1 MKPILFSLAALC
13 AQVGLAVPH
22 GGNQIHR
29 HPRRDVTQTST
40 ITDVVTITAPNAVVW
55 VDQYGNVISTEYR
68 SSTTATTSS
77 TIVASLTTTTSVVP
91 TSTSPQ
97 AASSTY
103 TPSAAAT
110 TSTDLTS
117 SSALSTTVSA
127 TSSVA
132 DSTTSA
138 SSTAGTSSSSDNDKT
153 TSSND
158 TSSAGGGFGICYD
171 YITTA
176 GCKTL
181 AEMNSDFAYLA
192 SQGFSTV
199 RTYDIGC
206 PLGDVASAAATAG
219 LQLIAGLNNIDN
231 VATDIATL
239 IGMFNGN
246 WDSVN
251 TIVIG
256 NEVVN
261 NGGSAAAVVAA
272 IATARPLLT
281 AAGFTKNVVTVD
293 VWSAMIAN
301 PELCQNSDYCAANC
315 HAFFDPNTVAVDAGT
330 YVSGCVSKISALG
343 LGKSIVITE
352 SGWPYQGSAN
362 GDAVPSVANQ
372 ETAISALRS
381 AFSGN
386 PGGVFLFQAYDAT
399 YKQPGSLGVEQYF
412 GIYGH

>member
-22 GGNQIHR
+22 GGNQHQVHR
-29 HPRRDVTQTST
+29 HAQRDVTQTST

-77 TIVASLTTTTSVVP
+77 TSVASPTTTTSSTP
-91 TSTSPQ
+91 TSTSAQ

-103 TPSAAAT
+103 TSSAAAT
-110 TSTDLTS
+110 TSTGSTS
-117 SSALSTTVSA
+117 SSALSTTVST
-127 TSSVA
+127 TSRVA
-132 DSTTSA
+132 DSTTAA
-138 SSTAGTSSSSDNDKT
+138 STTASSSDNDRT

-158 TSSAGGGFGICYD
+158 TSTAGSGFGICYD

-181 AEMNSDFAYLA
+181 AEMNTDFAYLA

-206 PLGDVASAAATAG
+206 PLGDVASAASTAG
-219 LQLIAGLNNIDN
+219 LQLIAGLNTIDN

-239 IGMFNGN
+239 IGMFDGN

-261 NGGSAAAVVAA
+261 DGGSAAAVVAA
-272 IATARPLLT
+272 LATARPLLT

-293 VWSAMIAN
+293 VWSAIIDN
-301 PELCQNSDYCAANC
+301 PELCENSDYCAANC
-315 HAFFDPNTVAVDAGT
+315 HAFFDADTVAADAGT

-352 SGWPYQGSAN
+352 SGWPYQGDAN

-381 AFSGN
+381 AFSSN
-386 PGGVFLFQAYDAT
+386 PGGLFLFEAYDAT